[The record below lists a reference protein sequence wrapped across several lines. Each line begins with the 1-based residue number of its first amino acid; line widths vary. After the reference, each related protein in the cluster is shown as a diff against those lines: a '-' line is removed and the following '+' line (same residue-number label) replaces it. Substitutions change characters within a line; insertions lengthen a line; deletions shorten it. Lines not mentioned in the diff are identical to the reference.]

1 MNLSQHKTLVVNDLL
16 HVEGTIQELIRKY
29 PASGPATSSVL
40 DELLRLKLEVARSLD
55 RLR

>member
-16 HVEGTIQELIRKY
+16 HVEGTLQELIRKY
-29 PASGPATSSVL
+29 PAAGPATSSVL